1 MLVEEAEDAGNEAM
15 LADLAKI
22 HSAGRH
28 LLSLINDILDLSKIE
43 AGKMDLY
50 VEEFALAPVIEDV
63 MSTAQPLAEKNGTRL
78 EVSGLED
85 LGSMHSDVTRIRQ
98 VLLNLLSNAC
108 KFTQGGTVRL
118 AVTREADDW
127 LRFVVTDDGIGM
139 SPDQLERLFQA
150 FTQAS
155 ASTSSR
161 FGGTGLGLAISRQ
174 FCRMMGGDIGVAS
187 EEGAGST
194 FTVRLPAVTPS
205 RVPDA
210 SPGRP
215 AAEVEEPPV
224 GTAAGTVLVVDDEP
238 TARELMARHLRRA
251 GYHVVEAAD
260 GLAGLEAARAI
271 HPDVITLD
279 VLMPH
284 MDGWAV
290 LKELKSDPSLADIP
304 VIMATITDERNLGI
318 ALGASEYLT
327 KPINRERLAAVLA
340 RYSRADAPRRVL
352 VVEDDES
359 ARALIRRALEAEG
372 WEVDEAENGRVA
384 LERLDA
390 SRHALVLL
398 DLMMPEM
405 DGFEF
410 LETVRGGADPSAV
423 PIVVITAKELTDDDR
438 MRLNGGVERIVQKGS
453 RDRFLHEV
461 RDLVALHAR
470 PVPGGPAA

>member
-1 MLVEEAEDAGNEAM
+1 
-15 LADLAKI
+15 
-22 HSAGRH
+22 
-28 LLSLINDILDLSKIE
+28 
-43 AGKMDLY
+43 
-50 VEEFALAPVIEDV
+50 
-63 MSTAQPLAEKNGTRL
+63 
-78 EVSGLED
+78 
-85 LGSMHSDVTRIRQ
+85 

-108 KFTQGGTVRL
+108 KFSQGGTVRL
-118 AVTREADDW
+118 AVEREDGESGDW
-127 LRFVVTDDGIGM
+127 IRFVVSDDGIGM

-155 ASTSSR
+155 ASTAAR

-174 FCRMMGGDIGVAS
+174 FCRMMGGDIEVAS

-194 FTVRLPAVTPS
+194 FTVRLPAVAAS
-205 RVPDA
+205 RT
-210 SPGRP
+210 SEG
-215 AAEVEEPPV
+215 AAAPIAEGDEGPLAA
-224 GTAAGTVLVVDDEP
+224 GAGTVLVVDDEP

-251 GYHVVEAAD
+251 GFHVLEAAD
-260 GLAGLEAARAI
+260 GRAGLEAARATR
-271 HPDVITLD
+271 PDVITLD
-279 VLMPH
+279 VLMPK

-290 LKELKSDPSLADIP
+290 LKELKSDPELADIP

-327 KPINRERLAAVLA
+327 KPIDRDRLAAILA

-352 VVEDDES
+352 VVEDDDA
-359 ARALIRRALEAEG
+359 ARDLIRRALEDEG

-384 LERLDA
+384 LERLAD
-390 SRHALVLL
+390 REPALVLL

-410 LETVRGGADPSAV
+410 LETLREREEPSGV
-423 PIVVITAKELTDDDR
+423 PVVVITAKELTEEDH

-453 RDRFLHEV
+453 HDRFLREV

-470 PVPGGPAA
+470 PVTRGTAA